1 MSTELKKIGLE
12 DAVIAT
18 YYLETDQDFDEVAE
32 KMAWEETIGGQL
44 DFEEMSDL
52 LMSCTGHLLSIEK
65 FERGSVIIKILL
77 QIKNMDYK
85 NAPYAHIWMFIAGGP
100 AFELTS
106 YKKIRLL
113 DIQPPAEVL
122 KYFPGPL
129 LGIKGFRKYLGVSD
143 DTLLLGA
150 IVKPCCGL
158 TEKEV
163 ADFIYDSAM
172 AGVHLIKDDEKM
184 NNVEYCQLAKRTKLV
199 HEKLN
204 QVKEE
209 TGMKPLYVTNITTRP
224 DKILDNARIA
234 RDNGAEGLMLNMFA
248 SGFDAIVILREA
260 TDLNLPLYIHSG
272 TRSALNRAEGQ
283 GIELNVIAKFARYL
297 GGDFFRSGI
306 FGGYCVGTQE
316 QFNTVNKSLQ
326 EHIPGIKDTIPT
338 LSGGLRAG
346 HMPMNIKNSGLDVV
360 YMAGSS
366 FAGHP
371 MGTKAGVKAFVQA
384 AEAYKLGIRI
394 EEYAEKHPELK
405 AAIKK
410 WGYSNAEDNEE

>member
-1 MSTELKKIGLE
+1 MVNKLEKIDPK

-18 YYLETDQDFDEVAE
+18 YYLETDEDLTEVGE
-32 KMAWEETIGGQL
+32 KMGWEETIGGQL
-44 DFEEMSDL
+44 DFEEMSEL
-52 LMSCTGHLLSIEK
+52 LKSCVGRLHSVQELEK
-65 FERGSVIIKILL
+65 GKGFVKILL
-77 QIKNMDYK
+77 PIKNMDYK
-85 NAPYAHIWMFIAGGP
+85 NAPFAHIWMFIAGGP
-100 AFELTS
+100 AFEFTS

-113 DIQPPAEVL
+113 DIQPPPEL
-122 KYFPGPL
+122 MKYLPGPL
-129 LGIKGFRKYLGVSD
+129 LGIKGFRKYLGVDD
-143 DTLLLGA
+143 DTLLLGS

-158 TEKEV
+158 TEEEV
-163 ADFIYDSAM
+163 ANFIYESAL

-204 QVKEE
+204 QVKET

-248 SGFDAIVILREA
+248 AGFDSIAILREA
-260 TDLNLPLYIHSG
+260 PDINLPIYIHSG

-297 GGDFFRSGI
+297 GGDFFRTGI
-306 FGGYCVGTQE
+306 YGGYCVGTQE
-316 QFNTVNKSLQ
+316 QFDTANNSLK
-326 EHIPGIKDTIPT
+326 EPIPGIMDTIPT

-346 HMPMNIKNSGLDVV
+346 HMPMNIKLSGLDVV

-366 FAGHP
+366 YAGHP
-371 MGTKAGVKAFVQA
+371 MGTKAGVKAFTQA
-384 AEAYKLGIRI
+384 AEAYRLGTRI
-394 EEYAEKHPELK
+394 EKYAESHPELK
-405 AAIKK
+405 AAIDK
-410 WGYSNAEDNEE
+410 WGYSNV

>member
-1 MSTELKKIGLE
+1 MANILEKIDPK

-18 YYLETDQDFDEVAE
+18 YYLETDEDLTKVAE
-32 KMAWEETIGGQL
+32 KMGWEETIGGQL
-44 DFEEMSDL
+44 DFDEMSEL
-52 LMSCTGHLLSIEK
+52 LNSCVGRLHSVEEFEK
-65 FERGSVIIKILL
+65 GKGIVKILL
-77 QIKNMDYK
+77 PIKNMDYK
-85 NAPYAHIWMFIAGGP
+85 NAPFAHIWMFIAGGP

-113 DIQPPAEVL
+113 DIQPPPEL
-122 KYFPGPL
+122 MKYFPGPL
-129 LGIKGFRKYLGVSD
+129 LGIKGFRKYLGVDD

-158 TEKEV
+158 TEEEV
-163 ADFIYDSAM
+163 AEFIYESAM

-204 QVKEE
+204 QVKET
-209 TGMKPLYVTNITTRP
+209 TGMKPLYVTNVTTRP

-248 SGFDAIVILREA
+248 AGFDSIAILREA
-260 TDLNLPLYIHSG
+260 PDINLPIYIHSG
-272 TRSALNRAEGQ
+272 TRSALGRVEGQ

-297 GGDFFRSGI
+297 GGDFFRTGI
-306 FGGYCVGTQE
+306 YGGYCVGTQE
-316 QFNTVNKSLQ
+316 QFDTANRSLQ
-326 EHIPGIKDTIPT
+326 ESIPGIMDTIPT

-346 HMPMNIKNSGLDVV
+346 HMPMNIKLSGLDVV

-366 FAGHP
+366 YAGHP

-384 AEAYKLGIRI
+384 AEAYHQGIQI
-394 EEYAEKHPELK
+394 EKYAESHPELK
-405 AAIKK
+405 AAIDK
-410 WGYSNAEDNEE
+410 WGYSNA

>member
-1 MSTELKKIGLE
+1 MVKDLGKIDSK

-18 YYLETDQDFDEVAE
+18 YYLETDDDLKNIAE
-32 KMAWEETIGGQL
+32 KMAWEETIGGQM
-44 DFEEMSDL
+44 DFDEMSDL
-52 LMSCTGHLLSIEK
+52 LKSCTG
-65 FERGSVIIKILL
+65 RVYSVDEFKKGKGIVKILL
-77 QIKNMDYK
+77 PIKNMDYK
-85 NAPYAHIWMFIAGGP
+85 NAPFAHIWMFIAGGA
-100 AFELTS
+100 AFELTA

-113 DIQPPAEVL
+113 DIQPPLEVM
-122 KYFPGPL
+122 KYFSGPM
-129 LGIKGFRKYLGVSD
+129 LGIKDFRKYLGVD
-143 DTLLLGA
+143 DNTLLLGA

-204 QVKEE
+204 QVKES

-248 SGFDAIVILREA
+248 SGLDSIALLREA
-260 TDLNLPLYIHSG
+260 PDLHLPIYIHSG
-272 TRSALNRAEGQ
+272 TTAAMCRVDGQ
-283 GIELNVIAKFARYL
+283 GIELNVFAKFARYL
-297 GGDFFRSGI
+297 GGDFFRTHVV
-306 FGGYCVGTQE
+306 GGYCVGTQE
-316 QFNTVNKSLQ
+316 QADLANKGLQ
-326 EHIPGIKDTIPT
+326 EIIPGIKESIPA

-346 HMPMNIKNSGLDVV
+346 YMPANIKNAGLDVV

-366 FAGHP
+366 YAGHP

-384 AEAYKLGIRI
+384 AEAYHLGTRI
-394 EEYAEKHPELK
+394 EKYAETHPELK
-405 AAIKK
+405 AAIEK
-410 WGYSNAEDNEE
+410 WGYANVETQK